1 MWITIAAEVMDS
13 ATTVITP
20 EAPVS
25 SGALELIIAF
35 LMGGVLLKA
44 IQWVAGWMDGK
55 GKEWIADRFS
65 KFEEKLD
72 QNSVLSQIQAD
83 NAVLDII
90 KNSIPEVFLELT
102 ETLQKDIKDGK
113 FDKVNWEGI
122 GGRLWERTK
131 PHIVGGKN
139 DYLKNS
145 SFDDGKAVAAMVV
158 EKFFKAKKAEE
169 IVK

>member
-1 MWITIAAEVMDS
+1 MWITVAAEVMDS

-25 SGALELIIAF
+25 SGVLELVIAF

-65 KFEEKLD
+65 KLEEKLD
-72 QNSVLSQIQAD
+72 QNSVLAQIQAD

-113 FDKVNWEGI
+113 FDKVDWEGI

-145 SFDDGKAVAAMVV
+145 SFEDGKAVAAMVV

>member
-1 MWITIAAEVMDS
+1 M
-13 ATTVITP
+13 
-20 EAPVS
+20 S
-25 SGALELIIAF
+25 SGTLQLIIAF
-35 LMGGVLLKA
+35 LTGGVLLKA
-44 IQWVAGWMDGK
+44 VQWVAGWLDGK
-55 GKEWIADRFS
+55 GKEWIAD
-65 KFEEKLD
+65 KFGKLEERLD

-90 KNSIPEVFLELT
+90 KNSLPEVILELG
-102 ETLQKDIKDGK
+102 ETVQKDLQDGK
-113 FDKVNWEGI
+113 FDKVDWEGI

-145 SFDDGKAVAAMVV
+145 SFEDGKAVAAMIA

-169 IVK
+169 ILK